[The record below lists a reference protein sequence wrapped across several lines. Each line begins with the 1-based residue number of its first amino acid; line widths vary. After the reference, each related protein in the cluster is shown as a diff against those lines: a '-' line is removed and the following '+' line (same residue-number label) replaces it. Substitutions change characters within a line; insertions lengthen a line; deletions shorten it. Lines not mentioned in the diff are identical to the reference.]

1 MGEGLGGIG
10 VELNS
15 HSINRQPQPG
25 NGRKQPIS
33 PYFRLICRKPR
44 QVSCESQSETR
55 GLKERRKM
63 GESNYSSSPV
73 SRPRR
78 YLTPKAFGVDV
89 VVQDEVQL
97 RRREA
102 LVPRQHTVDFFKRG

>member
-1 MGEGLGGIG
+1 MGIG

-55 GLKERRKM
+55 CLKECRKM
-63 GESNYSSSPV
+63 GEIK
-73 SRPRR
+73 
-78 YLTPKAFGVDV
+78 LLLIAGVAA
-89 VVQDEVQL
+89 
-97 RRREA
+97 EA
-102 LVPRQHTVDFFKRG
+102 VFDPESFRG

>member
-33 PYFRLICRKPR
+33 PYSRLICRKPR

-55 GLKERRKM
+55 CLKECRKM
-63 GESNYSSSPV
+63 GEIK
-73 SRPRR
+73 
-78 YLTPKAFGVDV
+78 LLLIAGVAA
-89 VVQDEVQL
+89 
-97 RRREA
+97 EA
-102 LVPRQHTVDFFKRG
+102 VFDPESFRG